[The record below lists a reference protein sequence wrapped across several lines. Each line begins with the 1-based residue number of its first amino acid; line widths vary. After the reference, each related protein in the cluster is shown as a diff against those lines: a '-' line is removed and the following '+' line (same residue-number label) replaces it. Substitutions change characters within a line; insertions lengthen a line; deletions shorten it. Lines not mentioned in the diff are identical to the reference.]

1 MLIVTDTVTST
12 GKSHQINLPV
22 SIILT
27 FNDKEIDSGS
37 AGIAVAVGFRDL
49 QGQGY
54 GWKKDGSVSKLSAGS
69 GFTYLSCSDLTL
81 GPKKPVTAIS
91 DADPPVVSAADHD
104 VGAGDTVRL
113 IGVEDAKQLSG
124 IDFTAGLKT
133 LTGGTFSLDFMSK
146 LAKAGKAGFYRK
158 VTNRQSQGLKFIT
171 KIEKGSSTVVTT
183 SVTHGFTEGLQVEF
197 TVGKSYGMTQL
208 DGKKGTITAIDK
220 ENNTFTVNIDSS
232 NFSDFKFPATE
243 DKKDT
248 PAQVMVVG
256 ASGCKKGAFD
266 QSSPCTAVVIAGG
279 EGKPMGKEGEVIR
292 IVMIVEATTSIS
304 GGSCCAKC

>member
-1 MLIVTDTVTST
+1 MLIAYETVTST

-37 AGIAVAVGFRDL
+37 SGIAVAVGFRDL

-54 GWKKDGSVSKLSAGS
+54 GFKKDGSASKLPAGS
-69 GFTYLSCSDLTL
+69 GFTYLSCSDPTI
-81 GPKKPVTAIS
+81 GEKKAVTAVS
-91 DADPPVVSAADHD
+91 DADPPVVSSDGHD
-104 VGAGDTVRL
+104 VSAGDTVRM
-113 IGVEDAKQLSG
+113 INVTGAKQING
-124 IDFTAGLKT
+124 MEFTAGLKT
-133 LTGGTFSLDFMSK
+133 LTSGTFSLDFMSK
-146 LAKAGKAGFYRK
+146 LAAAGSDGFYRK
-158 VTNRQSQGLKFIT
+158 VSNRGSQGLKYIT

-183 SVTHGFTEGLQVEF
+183 SVLHGFTEGLQVEF
-197 TVGKSYGMTQL
+197 TVGKTFGMTEL
-208 DGKKGTITAIDK
+208 DGKKGIITAIDK
-220 ENNTFTVNIDSS
+220 EKNTFTVDIDSS
-232 NFSDFKFPATE
+232 NFNDFKFPATA

-266 QSSPCTAVVIAGG
+266 QSSPCNGVVIAGG

-292 IVMIVEATTSIS
+292 IVMIVEATQNLS

>member
-1 MLIVTDTVTST
+1 MLIAYQTVTST

-37 AGIAVAVGFRDL
+37 AGIAVAAGFRDL
-49 QGQGY
+49 QGHGY
-54 GWKKDGSVSKLSAGS
+54 GWKKDGSASKLAAGS
-69 GFTYLSCSDLTL
+69 GFTYLSCSDPTL
-81 GPKKPVTAIS
+81 GEKKPVTAVS
-91 DADPPVVSAADHD
+91 DADPPVVSAAGND
-104 VGAGDTVRL
+104 VSPGDTVRM
-113 IGVEDAKQLSG
+113 INITGAKQLNG
-124 IDFTAGLKT
+124 MEFTAGLET

-146 LAKAGKAGFYRK
+146 LAAAGTTGFYRK
-158 VTNRQSQGLKFIT
+158 VTNRTSQGLKYIT
-171 KIEKGSSTVVTT
+171 KIEKGTSTVVTT
-183 SVTHGFTEGLQVEF
+183 SVIHEFTEGLQVEF
-197 TVGKSYGMTQL
+197 TIGKSFGMTEL
-208 DGKKGTITAIDK
+208 DGKKGIITAIDK

-232 NFSDFKFPATE
+232 NFNDFKFPATG

-266 QSSPCTAVVIAGG
+266 QTVPCNGVVIAGG

-292 IVMIVEATTSIS
+292 IVMIVEATENIS

>member
-27 FNDKEIDSGS
+27 FNDKEIDSGTD
-37 AGIAVAVGFRDL
+37 GIAIAVGFRDL

-54 GWKKDGSVSKLSAGS
+54 GWKKDGSASKLAAGS
-69 GFTYLSCSDLTL
+69 GFTYLSCSDPAL
-81 GPKKPVTAIS
+81 GGKKPITAVS
-91 DADPPVVSAADHD
+91 DADPPVVSAANHD
-104 VGAGDTVRL
+104 VAAGDTVRL
-113 IGVEDAKQLSG
+113 INVEDGKQLSG

-133 LTGGTFSLDFMSK
+133 LTAATFSLDFMSK

-158 VTNRQSQGLKFIT
+158 VMNRQSQGLKFIT
-171 KIEKGSSTVVTT
+171 KIEKGASTVVTT
-183 SVTHGFTEGLQVEF
+183 SVIHGFTEGLQVEF

-208 DGKKGTITAIDK
+208 DGKKGIITAIDK
-220 ENNTFTVNIDSS
+220 DKNTFTVNIDST
-232 NFSDFKFPATE
+232 NFTDFKFPATE

-266 QSSPCTAVVIAGG
+266 QAVPCTGIVIAGG

-304 GGSCCAKC
+304 GGSCCSKC